1 MALTPDD
8 VEHKQFVR
16 VMRGYDP
23 AEVATFLRVIAAQM
37 RDQHHAMATIAD
49 ADQPLDDN
57 VVAVLRAAYEAAQ
70 TRNTPRP
77 RRPARVR
84 RAAPAASRS
93 GADPKRRPL
102 RAAGR

>member
-49 ADQPLDDN
+49 ADKPLDDN

-70 TRNTPRP
+70 IRTTPR
-77 RRPARVR
+77 RRPVRARK
-84 RAAPAASRS
+84 AAPAASRS
-93 GADPKRRPL
+93 GAAEKRRPL

>member
-1 MALTPDD
+1 MGLTPDD

-49 ADQPLDDN
+49 ADKALDDN

-70 TRNTPRP
+70 IRTTPR
-77 RRPARVR
+77 RRPVRVR
-84 RAAPAASRS
+84 KASPAPSKS
-93 GADPKRRPL
+93 GAAEKRCPL
-102 RAAGR
+102 RVAGR